1 MGKQM
6 REHVFKKMLGG
17 GAIGRVAKRVAACFA
32 TAAMC
37 VAGLMAVPSAQAFA
51 AEKAAQVPGGGK
63 WLSTLKLPIAS
74 TPS

>member
-17 GAIGRVAKRVAACFA
+17 GAIGRVAKRVATCFA

-37 VAGLMAVPSAQAFA
+37 MAGLMAVPSAQAFA
-51 AEKAAQVPGGGK
+51 AEKAVQVPGGGK
-63 WLSTLKLPIAS
+63 WLSMLKLPIAS